1 MVLRLT
7 PARPEFLNI
16 VFSSYLF
23 PDTPHIYIYIYLYV
37 HTTSRLKLSVL
48 IDLALA
54 KIKSR
59 TFKEKL
65 SSSQKKIAK
74 KSELIIQ
81 GARDNVSFGN
91 AVKTEETLQAG
102 RKQHACSEGKPL
114 K

>member
-1 MVLRLT
+1 MYKV
-7 PARPEFLNI
+7 
-16 VFSSYLF
+16 
-23 PDTPHIYIYIYLYV
+23 
-37 HTTSRLKLSVL
+37 KLSIL

-65 SSSQKKIAK
+65 SRSQKKKKKAK

-91 AVKTEETLQAG
+91 AIKTEETLQAG

>member
-1 MVLRLT
+1 MHKV
-7 PARPEFLNI
+7 
-16 VFSSYLF
+16 
-23 PDTPHIYIYIYLYV
+23 
-37 HTTSRLKLSVL
+37 KLSVL
-48 IDLALA
+48 IDLILA

-59 TFKEKL
+59 AFKEKL
-65 SSSQKKIAK
+65 SSSQKKKIAK

-91 AVKTEETLQAG
+91 AIKTEETLQAG